1 MGSNFDNWQHLH
13 EELQLHIFLYLN
25 ANDLITLCYVSKCF
39 RKLVLK
45 KFAKYY
51 DLSTGFCSVK
61 YWTHE
66 IEKNVFRLVEAIHS
80 ELFDSYAF
88 DFERNYDKL
97 IKKFRYMPLFSVY
110 FHFLRCRRSCE
121 RKLGYCKVC
130 SGVRENTF
138 YEYNAFLNLIV
149 DSTTGDYLNISGSEQ
164 IDLDVFLNKP
174 AYFPYCHC
182 ESIGKSSDFEFSFA
196 RDLFAAFCS
205 VLVRMYLNH
214 TTESFSDLMSQVS
227 LTNGEKK

>member
-1 MGSNFDNWQHLH
+1 M
-13 EELQLHIFLYLN
+13 
-25 ANDLITLCYVSKCF
+25 
-39 RKLVLK
+39 
-45 KFAKYY
+45 
-51 DLSTGFCSVK
+51 
-61 YWTHE
+61 
-66 IEKNVFRLVEAIHS
+66 
-80 ELFDSYAF
+80 FDSYAF

-149 DSTTGDYLNISGSEQ
+149 DSTTGDYLNISSSEQ

-214 TTESFSDLMSQVS
+214 TTEYFSDLMSQVS
-227 LTNGEKK
+227 LTYEKKIIQKMFSFALQLLHKFFDINCFFMSFLICLIGLMQVNVMLYVLVSQNLAHIVGQNIP